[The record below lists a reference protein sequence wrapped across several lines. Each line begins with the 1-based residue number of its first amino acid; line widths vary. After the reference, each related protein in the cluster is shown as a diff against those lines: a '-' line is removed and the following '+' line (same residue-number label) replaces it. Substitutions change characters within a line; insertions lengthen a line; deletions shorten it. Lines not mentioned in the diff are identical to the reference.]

1 MTLSR
6 FKTIQLQQ
14 NARIVPGF
22 FVPMTTQTEIANHLG
37 ISQQAVS
44 KTLSKMG
51 IEWKD
56 KSLDEIRLAYC
67 ARLREQASGHA
78 NQLMLERVETE
89 KVDRELKLYQLAEKK
104 KELINVEDL
113 KSELVN
119 IFAGFR
125 QELLSRDDKLKTELD
140 TLYGID
146 IDVSILNEYTYNAL
160 SHLSGYLGGYQPAAK
175 GAGADTAA
183 SEEDGDN
190 GVG

>member
-1 MTLSR
+1 
-6 FKTIQLQQ
+6 
-14 NARIVPGF
+14 
-22 FVPMTTQTEIANHLG
+22 
-37 ISQQAVS
+37 
-44 KTLSKMG
+44 MG

-125 QELLSRDDKLKTELD
+125 QELLSRDDKLNLTHSMGL
-140 TLYGID
+140 TSTS
-146 IDVSILNEYTYNAL
+146 VF
-160 SHLSGYLGGYQPAAK
+160 
-175 GAGADTAA
+175 
-183 SEEDGDN
+183 
-190 GVG
+190 